1 MSNKTPKPRAHS
13 ELDPEDMTMHDI
25 VWMFLSTGLLASG
38 QFDNGNSAILYGKEL
53 ANQFLK
59 SREEEDK
66 E

>member
-1 MSNKTPKPRAHS
+1 MSTKTTKRPTQR

-38 QFDNGNSAILYGKEL
+38 QFDMNNSVIKHGKKL
-53 ANQFLK
+53 ADEFLAM
-59 SREEEDK
+59 RTEEES